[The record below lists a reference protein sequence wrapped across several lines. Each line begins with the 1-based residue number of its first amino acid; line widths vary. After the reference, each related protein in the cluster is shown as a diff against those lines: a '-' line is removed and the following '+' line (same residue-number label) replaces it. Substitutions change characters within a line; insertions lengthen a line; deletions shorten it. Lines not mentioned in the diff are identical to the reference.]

1 MAFDKPRGIYTDRTK
16 PKDPKMLG
24 APRDRMRWEPLSKPK
39 GCLQN
44 LEEWATD
51 RVRNLRGEVGLLTG
65 ACRRAVHGGDS

>member
-1 MAFDKPRGIYTDRTK
+1 
-16 PKDPKMLG
+16 MLG